1 MFQFSCV
8 IALGVCF
15 LLRDKHES
23 NFGGVM
29 SAKNT
34 HHIPVFY
41 HVFNSFHLVISAFIA
56 LYLIL
61 GFSCISGEKR
71 QHLEVV

>member
-1 MFQFSCV
+1 
-8 IALGVCF
+8 
-15 LLRDKHES
+15 
-23 NFGGVM
+23 M

-41 HVFNSFHLVISAFIA
+41 HVFRSFHLVISAFIA